1 MPVCSG
7 GAPFRRIQIVIIHP
21 LVVPTTRISN
31 NNWICNH
38 VQQKN
43 LKSWPRHRVAFA
55 HTGRAAP
62 PTSNEA
68 MRASGK
74 YSSIEMS
81 KGGGYVAI
89 EKSTARHMP
98 EELEA
103 ARILADKG
111 YKVIL
116 KDEATGLHGVKTPDG
131 YLFNA
136 SFEQRTPTKDGANT
150 IRNALFHARDIKAD
164 AALIYS
170 KGHTFSKE
178 STEKDIRLFEDAS
191 PYRFKN
197 IIIVSDNGHIHRY
210 RHNK

>member
-1 MPVCSG
+1 MAKTAG
-7 GAPFRRIQIVIIHP
+7 GVRTYKQGSSTYRKRQAEV
-21 LVVPTTRISN
+21 
-31 NNWICNH
+31 
-38 VQQKN
+38 
-43 LKSWPRHRVAFA
+43 
-55 HTGRAAP
+55 
-62 PTSNEA
+62 EA

-89 EKSTARHMP
+89 EKSTARHKP

-111 YKVIL
+111 YKVTL
-116 KDEATGLHGVKTPDG
+116 KDEGGQVRTPDG
-131 YLFNA
+131 YLFSA

-150 IRNALFHARDIKAD
+150 IRNALFHARDKKAD

-178 STEKDIRLFEDAS
+178 STEKGIRLFEDAS

>member
-1 MPVCSG
+1 MAKTAG
-7 GAPFRRIQIVIIHP
+7 GVRTYKQGSSTYRKRQAEV
-21 LVVPTTRISN
+21 
-31 NNWICNH
+31 
-38 VQQKN
+38 
-43 LKSWPRHRVAFA
+43 
-55 HTGRAAP
+55 
-62 PTSNEA
+62 EA

-150 IRNALFHARDIKAD
+150 IRNALYHARNKGAD
-164 AALIYS
+164 VAVIYS
-170 KGHTFSKE
+170 RNHAFTRGSVENGIKLYEQSHDYK
-178 STEKDIRLFEDAS
+178 
-191 PYRFKN
+191 FKR
-197 IIIVSDNGHIHRY
+197 IIVVADNGNVHRY